1 MQMTQEEKNGALVI
15 RVEGSINTMTSLEF
29 KDALLEALSANQ
41 QVVVDMEQTDMVSS
55 SGLRVILLGVKTATS
70 QQKQLI
76 FKNFNEDIKEVFDM
90 TGVGEFLTVN

>member
-1 MQMTQEEKNGALVI
+1 MTQEEKNGALVI

-70 QQKQLI
+70 QQKQLM

>member
-70 QQKQLI
+70 QQKQLM

>member
-1 MQMTQEEKNGALVI
+1 MTQEEKNGALVI